1 MSKMLSYLKAAGGEA
16 SLMTR
21 LGFWRQAVSLTV
33 DQLVDLVQLISG
45 GGLLPATGTTQGSR
59 PLSGYNTALLQT
71 GDEVFVQGVNELY
84 YFDATSAL
92 TADGLNVVN
101 AVGPGQFIRS
111 SSVITQADWYVD
123 SVNGDDENPGTAA
136 APLQTLGE
144 LFRRWSG
151 KNLLSSIAAATIT
164 LLGTF
169 PSEVLALSGVE
180 VQRGQSLVLRP
191 ATLTEVASGTI
202 TTYTARNAA
211 ADTSATIL
219 ADISFAGLAQA
230 RIRLTSGASAG
241 ATAWIGADL
250 GGNTCRVGA
259 FQLNGGAVTPANGVT
274 FVVETYPTAVG
285 GVTIQYV
292 GAGHVRVEDFEVR
305 QISTGQP
312 QYLIGG
318 GLGSS
323 TTLFEAGAQ
332 VYRCKFTVGSRWY
345 YGTTLT
351 GCCSTAPM
359 IAASGQY
366 IMQGHTWFSAMTLR
380 DNASLTLQG
389 PYVTFDSV
397 NVSIPVM
404 QVLTGSVLGYAAD
417 IEFFGCVS
425 TVAGLALAEFASAYS
440 SSSARSVYG
449 SGNTFPTAALVRSG
463 TGFVYTTKPTI
474 VGTVQD
480 ALVGGTARAWAAIP
494 YIEPA
499 NNAMIVVRA

>member
-1 MSKMLSYLKAAGGEA
+1 MAGTRNQVEGLPWYRAAV
-16 SLMTR
+16 
-21 LGFWRQAVSLTV
+21 AVGAGV
-33 DQLVDLVQLISG
+33 DVDAMDQIDTSTLVDRARCYVTE
-45 GGLLPATGTTQGSR
+45 LPVNATYEYDQDSV
-59 PLSGYNTALLQT
+59 A
-71 GDEVFVQGVNELY
+71 
-84 YFDATSAL
+84 A
-92 TADGLNVVN
+92 ADGFNVV
-101 AVGPGQFIRS
+101 APASGVGRWILVSIAGSEPFMA
-111 SSVITQADWYVD
+111 QAAWAVD
-123 SVNGDDENPGTAA
+123 SVNGNDANQGTALS
-136 APLQTLGE
+136 PIRTLTE
-144 LFRRWSG
+144 LARRWAG
-151 KNLLSSIAAATIT
+151 KVLLPSIAAATIT
-164 LLGTF
+164 LAGTF

-180 VQRGQSLVLRP
+180 VQRGQSLVVRP

-230 RIRLTSGASAG
+230 RIRLTSGASSG

-305 QISTGQP
+305 QIGTGQP
-312 QYLIGG
+312 QFIAGG

-323 TTLFEAGAQ
+323 TTFFETGAQ
-332 VYRCKFTVGSRWY
+332 VYRCKLTVGARWY
-345 YGTTLT
+345 YGTAFT

-359 IAASGQY
+359 IVASGQY
-366 IMQGHTWFSAMTLR
+366 IMQGHTWFSAVTLR

-389 PYVTFDSV
+389 PYVTFDSA
-397 NVSIPVM
+397 NISIALM
-404 QVLTGSVLGYAAD
+404 QVLTGSVLLYGAD

-425 TVAGLALAEFASAYS
+425 TVAAFALAEFASIYS
-440 SSSARSVYG
+440 SASARSVYG